1 MDFTRRITICV
12 HIKVISMVMIYNFSV
27 FYDGKTLRIIEVL
40 SSGKYDI
47 VIYLCNE
54 CNAVVKGDQ

>member
-1 MDFTRRITICV
+1 MEFTRRITICV

-47 VIYLCNE
+47 PM
-54 CNAVVKGDQ
+54 